1 MAKAKPGK
9 KKQAAPSSRAKAPA
23 AAPRK
28 AAPAGSRKPAPQMSW
43 TNTVN
48 EITAKYKETIPK
60 NIDKGLG
67 AVRKE
72 LRQARQPIYALNR
85 KIKNAPSKHYKTKY
99 RKEKAAL
106 EATLIPR
113 LTDLSE
119 RREDFK
125 TLQRAQDAI
134 RVEKA
139 TTRRELKR
147 LKKQLTKADEE
158 LDYQAQQK
166 LVPQIIKL
174 QGNIDAMDAALGIAI
189 QRTDTTGYQPSEEED
204 RRGYIEDPNNPYT
217 IWQAMK
223 QLDEDLKNAVWKHF
237 VINGKYFSSDSQ
249 ISILQEASS
258 FWLTLKKPRTDT
270 PKVNRYVHLQKFTVK
285 YVPFHG

>member
-9 KKQAAPSSRAKAPA
+9 KKQAPAASRAKAPPP
-23 AAPRK
+23 APKR

-43 TNTVN
+43 TNTIN

-72 LRQARQPIYALNR
+72 LRQARQPLYALNK
-85 KIKNAPSKHYKTKY
+85 KIKNAPSKYYRGKY
-99 RKEKAAL
+99 RKERAAL
-106 EATLIPR
+106 EAQLAPR
-113 LTDLSE
+113 LTNLSD

-125 TLQRAQDAI
+125 TLQKAQDAI

-139 TTRRELKR
+139 STRRELTR
-147 LKKQLTKADEE
+147 LKRKLSKADEE

-166 LVPQIIKL
+166 LVPLIIKL
-174 QGNIDAMDAALGIAI
+174 QGNIDAMDAALGREIL
-189 QRTDTTGYQPSEEED
+189 RTDTAGYLPSEEED
-204 RRGYIEDPNNPYT
+204 KSGYIEDPNNPYT

-223 QLDEDLKNAVWKHF
+223 QLDEDLKNPLWKHF
-237 VINGKYFSSDSQ
+237 VINGKHFSADSV
-249 ISILQEASS
+249 ISIRQEATT
-258 FWLTLKKPRTDT
+258 FWLILKKPRTDT
-270 PKVNRYVHLQKFTVK
+270 PKVNRFVHLQKLTVK
-285 YVPFHG
+285 YVPYK